1 MNNTSATS
9 TTFTDNTDLNFSDI
23 DLDVLEIGEVRDAVA
38 MPETG
43 ASSGSSSCDSHSTC
57 GSTSCCCI

>member
-9 TTFTDNTDLNFSDI
+9 ATFTDNTDLNFSDI

>member
-9 TTFTDNTDLNFSDI
+9 AAFTYNTDLSFSDI

>member
-9 TTFTDNTDLNFSDI
+9 ATFTDNTDLNFSDI

-43 ASSGSSSCDSHSTC
+43 ASSGSSSRDSHSTC

>member
-9 TTFTDNTDLNFSDI
+9 ATFTDNTDLNFSDI

-57 GSTSCCCI
+57 GSASCCCI

>member
-9 TTFTDNTDLNFSDI
+9 AAFTDNTDLNFSDI